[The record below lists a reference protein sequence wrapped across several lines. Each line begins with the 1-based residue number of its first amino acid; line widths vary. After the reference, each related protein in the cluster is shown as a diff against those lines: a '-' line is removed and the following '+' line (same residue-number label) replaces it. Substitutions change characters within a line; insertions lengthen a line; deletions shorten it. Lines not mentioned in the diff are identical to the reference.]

1 MNFMMSI
8 RNSKCFWSG
17 IRHHVDALKCWLQI
31 LQVQLNPNQFFFF
44 SGINSWRNW
53 PESGWCAWSERCAG
67 SGDGYLNYSLP
78 SFDSDVCRWWLPCW
92 KGLKNSIITMVTT
105 AQSFKQK
112 PFYPV
117 TQKHAQLW
125 TLYKAAWIGAVK
137 GAGAEWGVASGAR
150 APNLFGFVKV
160 FQHIIQKYLKRFN
173 AVAHVPTGSVK
184 RYHQLRFL
192 SLLSDRQRAHVTH
205 TTSSSYIATPP
216 ANHSALHS
224 HASCQSISIT

>member
-1 MNFMMSI
+1 MQVNGYRRQLLGYPHSSKYIFCAQQKKQSTWVRVNDNRICIFGWTPFRRTLRIWLRQSRQRMNFMMSI

-92 KGLKNSIITMVTT
+92 KGLKIVSSPWLQQHK
-105 AQSFKQK
+105 ASSKS
-112 PFYPV
+112 PS
-117 TQKHAQLW
+117 TQ
-125 TLYKAAWIGAVK
+125 
-137 GAGAEWGVASGAR
+137 
-150 APNLFGFVKV
+150 
-160 FQHIIQKYLKRFN
+160 
-173 AVAHVPTGSVK
+173 
-184 RYHQLRFL
+184 
-192 SLLSDRQRAHVTH
+192 
-205 TTSSSYIATPP
+205 
-216 ANHSALHS
+216 
-224 HASCQSISIT
+224 